1 MEEEI
6 LETLKRIENKQT
18 AILELLGSINITAEI
33 KGSDM
38 VLIKGKISD
47 VKFI

>member
-18 AILELLGSINITAEI
+18 AILELLGSINITTKI
-33 KGSDM
+33 KDNDM